1 VDPRPGRH
9 SSPDTGA
16 GPSRSA
22 AELLAAWKGERAGR
36 GGAGVDVV
44 AQPAGR
50 SGVAAGGA
58 SRSAAAAAA
67 AERRRRAQ
75 DGVAGDDRAAAPEPR
90 TPETSAPDLRT
101 AEMRAM
107 PVMPPRISSTRPNT
121 DRPTDGRPG
130 ARPTAGRPPAD
141 RPAGDRPG
149 ASRSPIARPAADRV
163 SPAPWAQEVPSA
175 RSRERDRDRDRD
187 REMERFTDDET
198 APGISSGSSRP
209 LPGGRRTSDLGG
221 ATATATAAPAA
232 PAWPAPSPLAA
243 ALAAI
248 DARHAADDDADDT
261 ADDTADHEHD
271 DRQHDTRRHPADRDW
286 DDEHHPR
293 VFDETGGLE
302 LVVADEDHSGDHY
315 DDHYDD
321 HDDDD
326 SDGPDQHLGGGGG
339 SRGRRGGRRGG
350 APTRRRRRPVAV
362 VLSLLVLA
370 GLVAGIFFGGQAL
383 LRMVNPAAEDFAG
396 TGTGNVEIRINS
408 GDSLR
413 TIAATL
419 TEADVIASPDPFLD
433 AAQANPAATGIQPG
447 VYQMRSEMSGQS
459 ALDLLLEPATRMVT
473 RVTVPEGQ
481 TVAQVLERLAEQTGT
496 PLADLQTVAAAPA
509 ELGLPPY
516 ANGMLEGFL
525 FPATYDIEPD
535 TTPAEML
542 RPMVARTVQV
552 LDQLQVPVEQRLTV
566 LAKASIVQAE
576 SRTVE
581 QMGMV
586 ARVVE
591 NRLAD
596 GMPLQMDST
605 VNYASGKT
613 GITTTPEDR
622 ANPSPYNTYAN
633 PGLPPGAIDNPG
645 EAALRA
651 VLNPTPGP
659 WRYFVVVDPD
669 TGDTR
674 FAETA
679 AEHQRNVLVF
689 QQWLR
694 ENPGG

>member
-1 VDPRPGRH
+1 MSGPVDPRPGRH

-16 GPSRSA
+16 GTSRSA

-36 GGAGVDVV
+36 SAADVDVAEQPAPRVGAPGGA
-44 AQPAGR
+44 A
-50 SGVAAGGA
+50 
-58 SRSAAAAAA
+58 RSAAAAAA
-67 AERRRRAQ
+67 DRRRRAS
-75 DGVAGDDRAAAPEPR
+75 DLATGDDSRAATSR
-90 TPETSAPDLRT
+90 TPQPNAADLRT

-107 PVMPPRISSTRPNT
+107 PVMLPRVASTRPNT

-130 ARPTAGRPPAD
+130 ARPTGGRPPAD

-149 ASRSPIARPAADRV
+149 GRPSVARPAAERV
-163 SPAPWAQEVPSA
+163 SPAPWTQDVPSA
-175 RSRERDRDRDRD
+175 RGRERDLD
-187 REMERFTDDET
+187 RELERFVDDET
-198 APGISSGSSRP
+198 APGIPSGSRRP
-209 LPGGRRTSDLGG
+209 LPGGRRTSDAGG
-221 ATATATAAPAA
+221 VTATATAAPEA

-248 DARHAADDDADDT
+248 DARHAAGDDADDDEID
-261 ADDTADHEHD
+261 AESDHQE
-271 DRQHDTRRHPADRDW
+271 HDTRRHDLPQYDPRQHPAERDW

-302 LVVADEDHSGDHY
+302 VVVADDDLDGGHY
-315 DDHYDD
+315 DDSDHDGYDDD
-321 HDDDD
+321 HD
-326 SDGPDQHLGGGGG
+326 LGVGGG
-339 SRGRRGGRRGG
+339 SRGRRGGRRDPR
-350 APTRRRRRPVAV
+350 AHRRRRRPVAV

-383 LRMVNPAAEDFAG
+383 LRIVNPAAEDFAG
-396 TGTGNVEIRINS
+396 AGTGTVEIRINS

-419 TEADVIASPDPFLD
+419 TEADVIASADPFLD
-433 AAQANPAATGIQPG
+433 AAEANPAATGIQPG
-447 VYQMRSEMSGQS
+447 VYQMRSQMSGQS

-496 PLADLQTVAAAPA
+496 PLTDLQAVAAAPA

-516 ANGMLEGFL
+516 ANGLLEGFL

-576 SRTVE
+576 SVTAE

-633 PGLPPGAIDNPG
+633 PGLPPGAINNPG
-645 EAALRA
+645 EEALRA

-659 WRYFVVVDPD
+659 WLFFVVVDPD

-679 AEHQRNVLVF
+679 EEHQQNVLVF